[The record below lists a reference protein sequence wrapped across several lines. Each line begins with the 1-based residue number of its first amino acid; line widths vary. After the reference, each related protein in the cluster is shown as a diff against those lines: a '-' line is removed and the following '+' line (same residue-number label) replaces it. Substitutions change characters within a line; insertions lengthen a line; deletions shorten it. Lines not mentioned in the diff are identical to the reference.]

1 MNAVRRRRGA
11 YISAVFVFVCVED
24 EEEEEEENAQKG
36 EERSE
41 GYKDNWGLGKWM
53 GGRNGK
59 VVYTIFA
66 SLEEWIWMVA
76 DDRD

>member
-1 MNAVRRRRGA
+1 
-11 YISAVFVFVCVED
+11 VEGE
-24 EEEEEEENAQKG
+24 EEEEEEENAQRG
-36 EERSE
+36 EERDQRVTKIIGAWE
-41 GYKDNWGLGKWM
+41 KWM

-76 DDRD
+76 DDRWIANNSVWTIRMGQVS

>member
-1 MNAVRRRRGA
+1 VWRVKKKKRKKKTRR
-11 YISAVFVFVCVED
+11 E
-24 EEEEEEENAQKG
+24 G

-41 GYKDNWGLGKWM
+41 GYKNNWGLGKWK